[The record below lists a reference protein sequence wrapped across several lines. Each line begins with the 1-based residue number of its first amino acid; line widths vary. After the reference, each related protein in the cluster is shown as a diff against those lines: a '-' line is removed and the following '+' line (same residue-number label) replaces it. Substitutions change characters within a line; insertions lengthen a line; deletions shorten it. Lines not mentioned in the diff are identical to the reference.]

1 MTSDSRI
8 VLDTGVLVSAVLLPR
23 SAPRE
28 AVDLAFAQ
36 GIVLASVDTIY
47 ELDEVLRR
55 PKFDRY
61 LREEERLLFLAAFI
75 RDAKVVDVAEKAAE
89 CRDPKDNKFL
99 ELAVSG
105 NATCIVTGDSD
116 LLVLNPYEPKCQLD
130 RYLAMDRTTQHAILD
145 HGFVKVSSR
154 RPTLAIV
161 V

>member
-1 MTSDSRI
+1 MTSDARF

-23 SAPRE
+23 SIPRQ

-36 GIVLASVDTIY
+36 GSVLVSTDTID

-55 PKFDRY
+55 PKFNRY

-75 RDAKVVDVAEKAAE
+75 RDAKVVDVTEKLTE

-105 NATCIVTGDSD
+105 NATCIVSGDSD
-116 LLVLNPYEPKCQLD
+116 LLVLNPF
-130 RYLAMDRTTQHAILD
+130 RGVAILGPQEFITELKKS
-145 HGFVKVSSR
+145 H
-154 RPTLAIV
+154 PTNQLS
-161 V
+161 